1 MEAANFLG
9 LAEVKLQRGDTAAA
23 VALLNRMA
31 LVLEDGFDTLLPA
44 AELLAKSGKT
54 AEAADF
60 IHRRVKAVPWD
71 SEAKVQ
77 LARTMPSGA
86 AAREPL
92 LAAAATDNQ
101 APYRLRAEAARMS
114 APHPLAGTAGTEL
127 ALLTSRTIAPDAA
140 AKPYQV
146 EARMEAAREAS
157 DPEVKLRLWRFLP
170 DLKSVIEMAGTDSAL
185 ALYGIRDVEFLY
197 VSRISDADLMKS
209 QLWAV
214 RDKFQPRQAGGVPFY
229 LRTDAASKRT
239 VAFAFA
245 KGYLLLATRD
255 DLVAQALELLAGG
268 ANPSIASDRWYRDAT
283 AAASTQ
289 GELRLVMN
297 LDALVASEYFRSY
310 WVQRNASTVRR
321 YWADVADVKR
331 STGNITESR
340 VFLRKPDTVEPSP
353 ADAGGAAVSSLLAL
367 VPPEAG
373 LYRAWRAGDPSETA
387 VLIVQKLIAPPAQ
400 RWRDWRDAPMAVSPD
415 SRAGSEADLETRIDE
430 QPLPPD
436 AGTSGS
442 VAAIRAMVEKSG
454 GRALL
459 LVQSSAPAGGPF
471 VRLRSVIVLE
481 NADVGDWDRDSVRSS
496 LATAAGRLWTTSQLG
511 AGWVSGTS
519 GRHPFERLDGLG
531 ALMFAVRGRLLFLG
545 NDLRLLS
552 AVLDQAGTSPANV
565 ALTYAAGF
573 RRSREQQNYQRVMAA
588 LDFPA
593 PATAPTFFSG
603 NIASLGRVLSSVAEV
618 RVTEEQRGTATLQTV
633 RYQMQRQ

>member
-1 MEAANFLG
+1 M
-9 LAEVKLQRGDTAAA
+9 RTA
-23 VALLNRMA
+23 VLTALLLSVA
-31 LVLEDGFDTLLPA
+31 GLVFLQTTPPATKLATL
-44 AELLAKSGKT
+44 
-54 AEAADF
+54 
-60 IHRRVKAVPWD
+60 V
-71 SEAKVQ
+71 
-77 LARTMPSGA
+77 PSGA
-86 AAREPL
+86 L
-92 LAAAATDNQ
+92 L
-101 APYRLRAEAARMS
+101 YLE
-114 APHPLAGTAGTEL
+114 
-127 ALLTSRTIAPDAA
+127 APDFGRLLRDWDTSKVKADWLESA
-140 AKPYQV
+140 NYEVFSRSNLFTKLQEVYSQYG
-146 EARMEAAREAS
+146 EAS
-157 DPEVKLRLWRFLP
+157 GFLP

-214 RDKFQPRQAGGVPFY
+214 RDKFQQRQAGGVPFY

-268 ANPSIASDRWYRDAT
+268 VNPSIASDRWYRDAT

-321 YWADVADVKR
+321 YWAGVADVKR
-331 STGNITESR
+331 AAGNITESR
-340 VFLRKPDTVEPSP
+340 VFLRKPDTAEPAP
-353 ADAGGAAVSSLLAL
+353 ADARGAAVSNLLAL

-373 LYRAWRAGDPSETA
+373 FYRAWRAGDPSETA
-387 VLIVQKLIAPPAQ
+387 ALIVQKLIAPPLQ

-459 LVQSSAPAGGPF
+459 LVQSSASAGGAF
-471 VRLRSVIVLE
+471 VHLPSVIVLE
-481 NADVGDWDRDSVRSS
+481 KEDADWNIDSVRSA
-496 LATAAGRLWTTSQLG
+496 LAAAAGKLWTTSQFG
-511 AGWVSGTS
+511 ARWVSGTS
-519 GRHPFERLDGLG
+519 GHYPVERLDGLG
-531 ALMFAVRGRLLFLG
+531 TLVFAARGRLLVLG
-545 NDLRLLS
+545 NDLHLLT
-552 AVLDQAGTSPANV
+552 AALDQAGTTPVNA

-573 RRSREQQNYQRVMAA
+573 RHSRERENYQRVMAA

-603 NIASLGRVLSSVAEV
+603 NIASLSRVLSSVAEV
-618 RVTEEQRGTATLQTV
+618 RVTEEQRGMATFQTV
-633 RYQMQRQ
+633 LYRIPR